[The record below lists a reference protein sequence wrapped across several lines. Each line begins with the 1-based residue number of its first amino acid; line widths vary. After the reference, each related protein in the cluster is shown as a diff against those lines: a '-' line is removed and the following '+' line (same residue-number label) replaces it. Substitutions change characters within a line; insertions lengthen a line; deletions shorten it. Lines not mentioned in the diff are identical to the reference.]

1 MSLRKFNECFKQ
13 YYQNTV
19 LNESLDEINNNDLR
33 KDLLDTVD
41 NLINNGVTNIKEYE
55 VALQNVI
62 ENHYP
67 DNSWWDVCSL
77 NIFWHLFTERNPM
90 STVDAIMDNL
100 TVSNNDNNINEDYQ
114 DWDIMLEDDD
124 VELDLKTGELKVPTD
139 IVDDFVKDA
148 LIKVK
153 FVEDPD
159 KVHEYKMV
167 SEDGEYITMELLDS
181 YNSPMELE
189 EAANPENEEV
199 NKLIRDIVNGDS
211 RAYGKLRKL
220 GYEVEIDDSAR
231 KEFGKDHF
239 GKRIQIVNKETGR
252 MIYADPGHRWKSD
265 DGIIARPSEYVG
277 EHNKRNFHTIKGKGY
292 RKPQGATPDP
302 TAFDYKG
309 YLDKPLNSDKEKPT
323 TVQQFKQDKRF
334 IQDNEYTLKRGK
346 EAEDRLAAIRSRF
359 KKEGLNESVDID
371 DLLTLLIKE
380 YDEYCDPTVDFQE
393 DLNEFL
399 KYLTIYTQD
408 STKWFTKDPQ
418 TIFELGMEHCNNNDS
433 YTNDFT
439 DFVRGAL
446 SEIVFGFTSKFEPI
460 YEEHKSR

>member
-19 LNESLDEINNNDLR
+19 LNESLDEINNNDELR
-33 KDLLDTVD
+33 KDLTNTVD
-41 NLINNGVTNIKEYE
+41 NLITSGVTNIKEYE

-67 DNSWWDVCSL
+67 DNSWWDICSL

-100 TVSNNDNNINEDYQ
+100 TVNS
-114 DWDIMLEDDD
+114 
-124 VELDLKTGELKVPTD
+124 
-139 IVDDFVKDA
+139 
-148 LIKVK
+148 
-153 FVEDPD
+153 
-159 KVHEYKMV
+159 
-167 SEDGEYITMELLDS
+167 SDS
-181 YNSPMELE
+181 PSSTMELE

-239 GKRIQIVNKETGR
+239 GKRIQIINKETGR

-371 DLLTLLIKE
+371 TLLTLLIKE